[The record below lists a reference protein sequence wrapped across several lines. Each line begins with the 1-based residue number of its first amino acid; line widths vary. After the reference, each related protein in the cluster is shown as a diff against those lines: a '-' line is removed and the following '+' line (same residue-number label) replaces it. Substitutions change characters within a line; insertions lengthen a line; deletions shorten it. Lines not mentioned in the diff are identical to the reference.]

1 MTVLK
6 TISEDQLDS
15 LRPEVSEAFTKL
27 SEAIRSKMRLRR
39 YELIT
44 FVPTMALECSH

>member
-15 LRPEVSEAFTKL
+15 LRTEVTEASTKL
-27 SEAIRSKMRLRR
+27 SEAIRSRMRLRR

-44 FVPTMALECSH
+44 FASTLALECTH